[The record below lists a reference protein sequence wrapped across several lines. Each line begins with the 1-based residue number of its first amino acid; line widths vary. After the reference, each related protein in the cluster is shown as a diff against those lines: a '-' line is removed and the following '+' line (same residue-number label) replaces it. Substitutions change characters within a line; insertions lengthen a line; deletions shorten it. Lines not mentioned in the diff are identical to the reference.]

1 MDQLLHE
8 EQTGYAGD
16 AAHLGSPTAPRYH
29 SFRHSFTDAL
39 RLAAVPGEI
48 NVALVGHTDPN
59 VNDKVRR
66 EGQGDTLS
74 PQARRSGC
82 ERGLCRTGPGAFDEP
97 AGHTRH
103 QGAHTPRRR

>member
-1 MDQLLHE
+1 MKSKRATQEMLHTWDHRRP
-8 EQTGYAGD
+8 QGI
-16 AAHLGSPTAPRYH
+16 H